1 MSPSLSRPLSGPW
14 KSSDA
19 GSLEAR
25 PESIIKPDLFWP
37 GRERRRPL
45 RAAAVFL
52 IGCVLVA
59 VLALSSLGSETLAS
73 SNHGSLTAAQSF
85 ASEHG
90 STAKRLLHSIA
101 AAKMAGRDSMAREQR
116 KMLRSLAASQEAAE
130 DKWFVKQGQAAAQA
144 AESRAH
150 REHEA
155 HNLDLSGPGS
165 LDDKAGLEAGL
176 VNGFIDHNK
185 KVSVMCQCMSEQYLH
200 KVDISPMAGRSA
212 LG

>member
-1 MSPSLSRPLSGPW
+1 
-14 KSSDA
+14 
-19 GSLEAR
+19 
-25 PESIIKPDLFWP
+25 
-37 GRERRRPL
+37 
-45 RAAAVFL
+45 
-52 IGCVLVA
+52 
-59 VLALSSLGSETLAS
+59 
-73 SNHGSLTAAQSF
+73 
-85 ASEHG
+85 
-90 STAKRLLHSIA
+90 
-101 AAKMAGRDSMAREQR
+101 MAGRDSMAREQR

-130 DKWFVKQGQAAAQA
+130 DEWFVKQGQAAAQA